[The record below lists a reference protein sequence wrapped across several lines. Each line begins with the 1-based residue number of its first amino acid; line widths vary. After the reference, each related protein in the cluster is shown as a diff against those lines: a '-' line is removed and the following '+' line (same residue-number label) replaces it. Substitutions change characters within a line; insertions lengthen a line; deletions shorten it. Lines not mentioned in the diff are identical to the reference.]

1 MLRKVHVNTSGMKT
15 FFFFWKNFLFQEQV
29 QVLMTVLHFNVM
41 LSSILFW
48 LLIEQSNTFIYFFFP
63 NESDPKTK
71 VYGRLLLPPSCSCW
85 WLLVLQSGFWWFC
98 SSTTCPSASTL
109 VQNSSINQRH
119 PAQVGSSTIISPCAG
134 THVLGSNLSHVCQF
148 VLNKTFQS
156 MFFFFF

>member
-41 LSSILFW
+41 LSAFYFGYSLSNPTLLF
-48 LLIEQSNTFIYFFFP
+48 IFF
-63 NESDPKTK
+63 SQMK
-71 VYGRLLLPPSCSCW
+71 VIQKLRFMEGCYCHQAAPADD
-85 WLLVLQSGFWWFC
+85 LVLQSGFWWFC
-98 SSTTCPSASTL
+98 SSITCPSASTL

-156 MFFFFF
+156 MFFFF